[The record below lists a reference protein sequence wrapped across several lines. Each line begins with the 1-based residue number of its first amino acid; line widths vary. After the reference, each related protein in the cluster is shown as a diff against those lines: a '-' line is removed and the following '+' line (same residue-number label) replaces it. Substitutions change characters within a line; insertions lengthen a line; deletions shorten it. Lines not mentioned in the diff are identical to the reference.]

1 MRTLTRVIPLTLAA
15 ALIALFA
22 IACGGG
28 SGNTAR
34 ETSDDTAREI
44 SDEELAQM
52 VLALEDFG
60 EPYAAFQAREGDGL
74 LETVEQRAQEEFD
87 PADEAQDL
95 EQFGWVLGYG
105 AEFLDP
111 KATREGSGVYIVGS
125 VVDLF
130 EDAEGASGYFND
142 TLTELSEMAGTTGQ
156 GFTTHEVETFGADVG
171 DESAGFDIQGSF
183 EDGDGSTLDMWFS
196 VLSFRHGRLLGVV
209 VFVTFEQRSFEDEV
223 KGLASVMDQRIT
235 SVLAGA
241 AVSDQP

>member
-1 MRTLTRVIPLTLAA
+1 MRTLTRALPLALAA
-15 ALIALFA
+15 ALITLFA
-22 IACGGG
+22 IACSSGGG
-28 SGNTAR
+28 DSSG
-34 ETSDDTAREI
+34 DTAREI

-52 VLALEDFG
+52 GLALEDFG
-60 EPYAAFQAREGDGL
+60 EPYAAFQALKSNGL
-74 LETVEQRAQEEFD
+74 SETVEQRAKAEFD

-111 KATREGSGVYIVGS
+111 KATGEGSSVYIVGS
-125 VVDLF
+125 VADLF
-130 EDAEGASGYFND
+130 EDAAGASGYFND
-142 TLTELSEMAGTTGQ
+142 TLTEVSEMAGTTGQ

-171 DESAGFDIQGSF
+171 DESAGFDIHASV
-183 EDGDGSTLDMWFS
+183 EDVDGSTVDMWLS
-196 VLSFRHGRLLGVV
+196 MLSFRHDRLVGSV
-209 VFVTFEQRSFEDEV
+209 VFVAFEQRSFEDEV

>member
-1 MRTLTRVIPLTLAA
+1 MRTLIRVIPLTLAA

-28 SGNTAR
+28 SGDTAR
-34 ETSDDTAREI
+34 EISDDTAREI
-44 SDEELAQM
+44 SGEELAQM

-60 EPYAAFQAREGDGL
+60 EPYAAFQALKSNGL
-74 LETVEQRAQEEFD
+74 SETVEQRAKAEFD

-111 KATREGSGVYIVGS
+111 KATGEGSSVYIVGS
-125 VVDLF
+125 VADLF
-130 EDAEGASGYFND
+130 EDAAGASGYFND
-142 TLTELSEMAGTTGQ
+142 TLTEVSEMAGTTGQ

-171 DESAGFDIQGSF
+171 DESAGFDVQASV
-183 EDGDGSTLDMWFS
+183 EDVDGPTLDMWLS
-196 VLSFRHGRLLGVV
+196 VLCFRHDRLVGTVV
-209 VFVTFEQRSFEDEV
+209 LMTFEQRSFEDEV

>member
-1 MRTLTRVIPLTLAA
+1 MRTLIRVIPLTLAA

-22 IACGGG
+22 IACSGGG
-28 SGNTAR
+28 GDSSG
-34 ETSDDTAREI
+34 DTAHEI

-52 VLALEDFG
+52 GLALEDFG
-60 EPYAAFQAREGDGL
+60 EPYAAFQAREGDGFL
-74 LETVEQRAQEEFD
+74 KTVEQRAGVEFD

-111 KATREGSGVYIVGS
+111 KATGEGSSVYEVVS
-125 VVDLF
+125 TVDLF
-130 EDAEGASGYFND
+130 EDAAGASGYFND
-142 TLTELSEMAGTTGQ
+142 TLTEVSEMAGTTGQ

-171 DESAGFDIQGSF
+171 DESAGFDVQASV
-183 EDGDGSTLDMWFS
+183 EDVDGPTLDMWLS
-196 VLSFRHGRLLGVV
+196 VLCFRHDRLVGTVV
-209 VFVTFEQRSFEDEV
+209 LMTFEQRSFEDEV

>member
-22 IACGGG
+22 IACTSDGGG
-28 SGNTAR
+28 GDSSG
-34 ETSDDTAREI
+34 DTAREI
-44 SDEELAQM
+44 SDEELAQIG
-52 VLALEDFG
+52 LALEDFG
-60 EPYAAFQAREGDGL
+60 EPYAAFQAREGDGFL
-74 LETVEQRAQEEFD
+74 KTVEQRAGVELD

-105 AEFLDP
+105 GEFLDP
-111 KATREGSGVYIVGS
+111 NINIGEGSSVYEVVS
-125 VVDLF
+125 TVDLF
-130 EDAEGASGYFND
+130 EDAAGASGYFND
-142 TLTELSEMAGTTGQ
+142 TLTEVSEMAGTTGQ

-171 DESAGFDIQGSF
+171 DESAGFDVHGSV
-183 EDGDGSTLDMWFS
+183 EDVDGSTVDMWLS
-196 VLSFRHGRLLGVV
+196 MLSFRHGRFVGVV
-209 VFVTFEQRSFEDEV
+209 VFVAFEQRSFEDEV

>member
-22 IACGGG
+22 IGCTSDGGG
-28 SGNTAR
+28 GDSSG
-34 ETSDDTAREI
+34 DTAREI

-60 EPYAAFQAREGDGL
+60 GPYAAFRAREGDGL

-95 EQFGWVLGYG
+95 DQFGWVFGYG
-105 AEFLDP
+105 AEFHDP
-111 KATREGSGVYIVGS
+111 KATGEGSSVYIVGS
-125 VVDLF
+125 VADLF
-130 EDAEGASGYFND
+130 EDAAGASGYFND
-142 TLTELSEMAGTTGQ
+142 TLTEVSEMAGTTSQ

-171 DESAGFDIQGSF
+171 DESAGFDIQGSV
-183 EDGDGSTLDMWFS
+183 EDVDGPTLDMWFS
-196 VLSFRHGRLLGVV
+196 VLSFRHGRLVGS
-209 VFVTFEQRSFEDEV
+209 VFLVTFEERSFEDEV
-223 KGLASVMDQRIT
+223 KGLANVMDQRIT